1 MPLNNPN
8 QELKR
13 DLKDAAAALEH
24 ADTLALMMLISRLYA
39 GDRIGALA
47 DEVMAGQITRAKP
60 E

>member
-8 QELKR
+8 QDLKR

-39 GDRIGALA
+39 GDRIGTLA
-47 DEVMAGQITRAKP
+47 DEVKAGRVFRNQ
-60 E
+60 